1 MTYEGTRVAVLV
13 EDGYQE
19 LELWHPVMRFRE
31 EYAEVDVVGPD
42 ADTTY
47 TSQLTY
53 PVLPTV
59 SVAGI
64 AATPDV
70 VVVPGHGA
78 GERLAADQDVVS
90 LLKSAHAAGSVIGA
104 LGTGTAALTAAGIA
118 LPADADGPVAVTEN
132 VVTARTADDLP
143 AFVRAICDAL
153 DTAAA
158 DREESR

>member
-1 MTYEGTRVAVLV
+1 VTYEGTRVAVLV

-31 EYAEVDVVGPD
+31 EYAEVDVAGPD

-59 SVAGI
+59 SVTGLSV
-64 AATPDV
+64 TPDV

-78 GERLAADQDVVS
+78 GERLAADQDVVT

-104 LGTGTAALTAAGIA
+104 LGTGAAALTAAGIA
-118 LPADADGPVAVTEN
+118 LPDAGVNPVAVAEN
-132 VVTARTADDLP
+132 VVTGRGADDLP
-143 AFVRAICDAL
+143 AFIRAICDAL
-153 DTAAA
+153 DTVAT
-158 DREESR
+158 DREASR

>member
-1 MTYEGTRVAVLV
+1 MTFEGKRVAVLV

-31 EYAEVDVVGPD
+31 EYAEVDVAGPD

-59 SVAGI
+59 AI
-64 AATPDV
+64 ADLAAAPDV
-70 VVVPGHGA
+70 VIVPGHGA
-78 GERLAADQDVVS
+78 GERLAGNQDALT

-104 LGTGTAALTAAGIA
+104 LGTGVSALTAAGIEV
-118 LPADADGPVAVTEN
+118 PADAGQSVAADEK
-132 VVTARTADDLP
+132 VVTAREANDLP
-143 AFVRAICDAL
+143 MFIKAIRGAL
-153 DTAAA
+153 TPA
-158 DREESR
+158 R